1 MSRFKEG
8 LQDVVAAT
16 SSICWIDG
24 QKGVLSY
31 RGIDIHDLAEHSTF
45 EEVCYLLWFGRL
57 PRQTDL
63 DEVTAVMGRSRALPE
78 PVLQLLKSL
87 PPDAP
92 PMDVLRTAVSALSHY
107 DPDAGAN
114 DKAANLRKTYRLT
127 GQIAS
132 IVATADRIRNG
143 QEPVSPDSGLS
154 HAANFVYML
163 TGKKPD
169 ATAERA
175 LDVALILHADHEFN
189 ASTFAARVTV
199 ATLTDIHSA
208 ITAAIGTLKGPLHGG
223 ANQDVMRMLIDIG
236 ETERAETYIKEA
248 LARKRKISG
257 FGHRVYRTEDPRATH
272 LRRMSRDL
280 SESSGTRKWFETS
293 RVIEEVVKR
302 EKNINANVDFYS
314 ATVYYNLGIPVDLF
328 TPLFAVSRI
337 SGWAAHVLEQLDN
350 NRLIR
355 PRADYT
361 GPAHPAPYIPMNER

>member
-236 ETERAETYIKEA
+236 ETERAETYIKEG

>member
-31 RGIDIHDLAEHSTF
+31 RGIDIHDLAEHATF

-57 PRQTDL
+57 PKQTDL

-132 IVATADRIRNG
+132 IVAAADRIRNG
-143 QEPVSPDSGLS
+143 QEPVCPDSGLS

-236 ETERAETYIKEA
+236 ETERAETCIKEA
-248 LARKRKISG
+248 LARKQKISG

-361 GPAHPAPYIPMNER
+361 GPAYPAPYIPMNER

>member
-1 MSRFKEG
+1 MSKLKKG
-8 LQDVVAAT
+8 LQDVVVAT
-16 SSICWIDG
+16 SSICYIDG
-24 QKGVLSY
+24 QKGILSY
-31 RGIDIHDLAEHSTF
+31 RGMDIHDLAEQSTF

-57 PRQTDL
+57 PKQTEL
-63 DEVTAVMGRSRALPE
+63 DEVTAVMGRSRALPK
-78 PVLQLLKSL
+78 PVVQLLKSF
-87 PPDAP
+87 PQDAP
-92 PMDVLRTAVSALSHY
+92 PMDILRTAVSALSHY
-107 DPDAGAN
+107 DPDAAAN
-114 DKAANLRKTYRLT
+114 DKPANLRKTYRLT

-132 IVATADRIRNG
+132 IVAATDRIRNG
-143 QEPVSPDSGLS
+143 QEPVSPDPGLS

-163 TGKKPD
+163 TGNKPD

-189 ASTFAARVTV
+189 ASTFAARVTI

-208 ITAAIGTLKGPLHGG
+208 ITSAIGTLKGPLHGG
-223 ANQDVMRMLIDIG
+223 ANQDVMRILIEIG

-248 LARKRKISG
+248 LARKQKISG
-257 FGHRVYRTEDPRATH
+257 FGHRVYQTEDPRATH

-337 SGWAAHVLEQLDN
+337 SGWTAHVLEQLDN

-355 PRADYT
+355 PRAEYT
-361 GPAHPAPYIPMNER
+361 GPPHPAPYIAMNER

>member
-1 MSRFKEG
+1 MSKLKKG
-8 LQDVVAAT
+8 LQDVVVAT
-16 SSICWIDG
+16 SSICYIDG
-24 QKGVLSY
+24 QKGILSY

-57 PRQTDL
+57 PKQTEL

-78 PVLQLLKSL
+78 PVVQLLKSF
-87 PPDAP
+87 PQDAP

-107 DPDAGAN
+107 DPDAAAN
-114 DKAANLRKTYRLT
+114 DKPANLRKTYRLT

-132 IVATADRIRNG
+132 IVAAADRIRNG
-143 QEPVSPDSGLS
+143 QEPVSPDPGLS

-163 TGKKPD
+163 TGNKPD

-189 ASTFAARVTV
+189 ASTFAARVTI

-208 ITAAIGTLKGPLHGG
+208 ITSAIGTLKGPLHGG
-223 ANQDVMRMLIDIG
+223 ANQDVMQMLIEIG

-248 LARKRKISG
+248 LARKQKISG

-337 SGWAAHVLEQLDN
+337 SGWTAHVLEQLDN

-355 PRADYT
+355 PRAEYT
-361 GPAHPAPYIPMNER
+361 GPPHPAPYIAMNER

>member
-1 MSRFKEG
+1 MARFKEG
-8 LQDVVAAT
+8 LQDIVAAT
-16 SSICWIDG
+16 SSICYIDG
-24 QKGVLSY
+24 QKGILSY

-45 EEVCYLLWFGRL
+45 EEVCYLLWFGHL
-57 PRQTDL
+57 PKQAEL
-63 DEVTAVMGRSRALPE
+63 DEMKAVMGRSRDLPE
-78 PVLQLLKSL
+78 PVVQLLNSL
-87 PPDAP
+87 PADAP
-92 PMDVLRTAVSALSHY
+92 PMDVLRTAVSALSHF
-107 DPDAGAN
+107 DPDVAAN
-114 DKAANLRKTYRLT
+114 DKPANLRKTYRLT

-143 QEPVSPDSGLS
+143 LEPVSPDPGLS

-208 ITAAIGTLKGPLHGG
+208 IASAVGTLKGPLHGG

-248 LARKRKISG
+248 LARKQKISG

-280 SESSGTRKWFETS
+280 SESSGTRTWFETS

-337 SGWAAHVLEQLDN
+337 SGWTAHVLEQLDN

-355 PRADYT
+355 PRAEYT
-361 GPAHPAPYIPMNER
+361 GPPHPAPYIPMNER

>member
-16 SSICWIDG
+16 SSICYIDG
-24 QKGVLSY
+24 QKGILSY

-57 PRQTDL
+57 PTQTEL
-63 DEVTAVMGRSRALPE
+63 DEMKAEMGRSRTLPE

-87 PPDAP
+87 PADAP
-92 PMDVLRTAVSALSHY
+92 PMDVLRTAVSALSHF
-107 DPDAGAN
+107 DPDAAAN
-114 DKAANLRKTYRLT
+114 DKPANLRKTYRLT

-143 QEPVSPDSGLS
+143 QEPVSPDPGLS

-208 ITAAIGTLKGPLHGG
+208 IASAIGTLKGPLHGG

-248 LARKRKISG
+248 LARKQKISG

-361 GPAHPAPYIPMNER
+361 GPPHPAPYISMNER

>member
-1 MSRFKEG
+1 MARFKEG

-16 SSICWIDG
+16 SSICYIDG
-24 QKGVLSY
+24 QKGILSY

-45 EEVCYLLWFGRL
+45 EEVCHLLWFGHL
-57 PRQTDL
+57 PKQTEL
-63 DEVTAVMGRSRALPE
+63 DEMKAEMGRGRDLPE
-78 PVLQLLKSL
+78 PVVQLLKSL
-87 PPDAP
+87 PADAP
-92 PMDVLRTAVSALSHY
+92 PMDVLRTAVSALSHF
-107 DPDAGAN
+107 DPDVAAN
-114 DKAANLRKTYRLT
+114 DQPANLRKTYRLT

-143 QEPVSPDSGLS
+143 REPVCPDPGLS

-163 TGKKPD
+163 TGKRPD

-208 ITAAIGTLKGPLHGG
+208 IASAVGTLKGPLHGG

-236 ETERAETYIKEA
+236 ETERAETYIQEA
-248 LARKRKISG
+248 LARKQKISG

-337 SGWAAHVLEQLDN
+337 SGWTAHVLEQLDN

-355 PRADYT
+355 PRAEYT
-361 GPAHPAPYIPMNER
+361 GPPHPAPYIPMNER

>member
-1 MSRFKEG
+1 MARFKEG

-16 SSICWIDG
+16 SSICYIDG
-24 QKGVLSY
+24 QKGILSY

-45 EEVCYLLWFGRL
+45 EEVCYLLWFGHL
-57 PRQTDL
+57 PKQTEL
-63 DEVTAVMGRSRALPE
+63 DEMKAVMGRSRDLPE
-78 PVLQLLKSL
+78 PVVQLLNSL
-87 PPDAP
+87 PADAP
-92 PMDVLRTAVSALSHY
+92 PMDVLRTAVSALSHF
-107 DPDAGAN
+107 DPDVEAN
-114 DKAANLRKTYRLT
+114 DKPANLRKTYRLT

-143 QEPVSPDSGLS
+143 LEPVIPDPGLS

-208 ITAAIGTLKGPLHGG
+208 IASAVGTLKGPLHGG
-223 ANQDVMRMLIDIG
+223 ANQDVMRMLLDIG
-236 ETERAETYIKEA
+236 ETERAETFIKEA
-248 LARKRKISG
+248 LARKQKISG

-280 SESSGTRKWFETS
+280 SESSGTRTWFETS

-337 SGWAAHVLEQLDN
+337 SGWTAHVLEQLDN

-355 PRADYT
+355 PRAEYT
-361 GPAHPAPYIPMNER
+361 GPPHPAPYIPMNER

>member
-16 SSICWIDG
+16 SSICYIDG
-24 QKGVLSY
+24 QKGILSY

-57 PRQTDL
+57 PKQAEL
-63 DEVTAVMGRSRALPE
+63 DEMTAVMGRSRALPE
-78 PVLQLLKSL
+78 AVLQLLKSL

-107 DPDAGAN
+107 DPDAAAN
-114 DKAANLRKTYRLT
+114 DKPANLRKTYRLT

-143 QEPVSPDSGLS
+143 QVAVSPDSGLS

-163 TGKKPD
+163 TGEKPD

-199 ATLTDIHSA
+199 ATLTDVHSA
-208 ITAAIGTLKGPLHGG
+208 VTSAIGTLKGPLHGG

-236 ETERAETYIKEA
+236 ETERAETYVKEA
-248 LARKRKISG
+248 LASKRKISG

-337 SGWAAHVLEQLDN
+337 SGWTAHALEQLDN

-355 PRADYT
+355 PRAEYT
-361 GPAHPAPYIPMNER
+361 GPSHPAPYIPVNER

>member
-16 SSICWIDG
+16 SSICYIDG
-24 QKGVLSY
+24 QKGILSY

-57 PRQTDL
+57 PKQTEL
-63 DEVTAVMGRSRALPE
+63 DEMKAVMGRSRALPE
-78 PVLQLLKSL
+78 PVIQLLKSL
-87 PPDAP
+87 PGDAP
-92 PMDVLRTAVSALSHY
+92 PMDVLRTAVSALSHF
-107 DPDAGAN
+107 DPDVAAN
-114 DKAANLRKTYRLT
+114 DKPANLRKTYRLT

-163 TGKKPD
+163 TGKRPD

-208 ITAAIGTLKGPLHGG
+208 IASAVGTLKGPLHGG

-361 GPAHPAPYIPMNER
+361 GPAHPAPYISMNER

>member
-57 PRQTDL
+57 PKQTDL
-63 DEVTAVMGRSRALPE
+63 DEMTTVMGRSRALPE
-78 PVLQLLKSL
+78 PVLQLLKRL
-87 PPDAP
+87 PPDAA
-92 PMDVLRTAVSALSHY
+92 PMDVLRTAVSMLSHY

-114 DKAANLRKTYRLT
+114 DNAANLRKTYRLT

-132 IVATADRIRNG
+132 IVAAADRIRNG
-143 QEPVSPDSGLS
+143 QEPVCPDSGLS

-248 LARKRKISG
+248 LARKQKISG

-280 SESSGTRKWFETS
+280 SESSGTRKWFEAS

-337 SGWAAHVLEQLDN
+337 SGWTAHVLEQLDN

>member
-1 MSRFKEG
+1 MSRSKEG

-16 SSICWIDG
+16 SSICYIDG
-24 QKGVLSY
+24 QKGILSY

-45 EEVCYLLWFGRL
+45 EEVCYLLWFDRL
-57 PRQTDL
+57 PKQTEL
-63 DEVTAVMGRSRALPE
+63 DEMTALMGQSRALPE
-78 PVLQLLKSL
+78 PVVQLLKSL
-87 PPDAP
+87 PPDST

-107 DPDAGAN
+107 DPDSAAN
-114 DKAANLRKTYRLT
+114 DRPANLRKTYRLT

-132 IVATADRIRNG
+132 IVATAERIRNG
-143 QEPVSPDSGLS
+143 QEPVPPDSGLS

-175 LDVALILHADHEFN
+175 LDVALILHADHELN
-189 ASTFAARVTV
+189 ASTFAARVTI

-208 ITAAIGTLKGPLHGG
+208 ITSAIGTLKGPLHGG

-236 ETERAETYIKEA
+236 ETERAETYTKEA
-248 LARKRKISG
+248 LAKKQKISG

-280 SESSGTRKWFETS
+280 SETSGTSKWFETS

-337 SGWAAHVLEQLDN
+337 SGWTAHVLEQLDN

-361 GPAHPAPYIPMNER
+361 GPTYPAPYVAMNER

>member
-1 MSRFKEG
+1 MSKLKKG
-8 LQDVVAAT
+8 LQDVVVAT
-16 SSICWIDG
+16 SSICYIDG
-24 QKGVLSY
+24 KKGILSY
-31 RGIDIHDLAEHSTF
+31 RGMDIHDLAEHSTF

-57 PRQTDL
+57 PKQTEL

-78 PVLQLLKSL
+78 PVVQLLKSF
-87 PPDAP
+87 PQDAP
-92 PMDVLRTAVSALSHY
+92 PMDILRTAVSALSHY
-107 DPDAGAN
+107 DPDAAAN
-114 DKAANLRKTYRLT
+114 DKPANLRKTYRLT

-132 IVATADRIRNG
+132 IVAAGDRIRNG
-143 QEPVSPDSGLS
+143 QEPVSPDPGLS

-163 TGKKPD
+163 TGNKPD

-189 ASTFAARVTV
+189 ASTFAARVTI

-208 ITAAIGTLKGPLHGG
+208 ITSAIGTLKGPLHGG
-223 ANQDVMRMLIDIG
+223 ANQDVMRILIEIG

-248 LARKRKISG
+248 LARKQKISG
-257 FGHRVYRTEDPRATH
+257 FGHRVYQTEDPRATH

-337 SGWAAHVLEQLDN
+337 SGWTAHVLEQLDN

-355 PRADYT
+355 PRAEYT
-361 GPAHPAPYIPMNER
+361 GPPHPAPYIAMNER

>member
-1 MSRFKEG
+1 MSRFKQG

-24 QKGVLSY
+24 QKGILSY

-57 PRQTDL
+57 PKQTEL
-63 DEVTAVMGRSRALPE
+63 DEMTAAMGRSRDLPE
-78 PVLQLLKSL
+78 PVVQLLKSL
-87 PPDAP
+87 PADAP
-92 PMDVLRTAVSALSHY
+92 PMDVLRTAVSALSHF
-107 DPDAGAN
+107 DPDATAN
-114 DKAANLRKTYRLT
+114 DMPANLRKTYRLT

-132 IVATADRIRNG
+132 IVATADRIRKG
-143 QEPVSPDSGLS
+143 LEPVSPDSGLS

-163 TGKKPD
+163 TGDKPD

-248 LARKRKISG
+248 LARKQKISG

>member
-1 MSRFKEG
+1 MSKLKKG
-8 LQDVVAAT
+8 LQDVVVAT
-16 SSICWIDG
+16 SSICYIDG
-24 QKGVLSY
+24 QKGILSY
-31 RGIDIHDLAEHSTF
+31 RGMDIHDLAEHSTF

-57 PRQTDL
+57 PKQTEL
-63 DEVTAVMGRSRALPE
+63 DEVTAVMGRSRALPK
-78 PVLQLLKSL
+78 PVVQLLKSF
-87 PPDAP
+87 PQDAP
-92 PMDVLRTAVSALSHY
+92 PMDILRTAVSALSHY
-107 DPDAGAN
+107 DPDAAAN
-114 DKAANLRKTYRLT
+114 DKPANLRKTYRLT

-132 IVATADRIRNG
+132 IVAAADRIRNG
-143 QEPVSPDSGLS
+143 QEPVSPDPGLS

-163 TGKKPD
+163 TGNKPD

-189 ASTFAARVTV
+189 ASTFAARVTI

-208 ITAAIGTLKGPLHGG
+208 ITSAIGTLKGPLHGG
-223 ANQDVMRMLIDIG
+223 ANQDVMRILIEIG

-248 LARKRKISG
+248 LARKQKISG
-257 FGHRVYRTEDPRATH
+257 FGHRVYQTEDPRATH

-337 SGWAAHVLEQLDN
+337 SGWTAHVLEQLDN

-355 PRADYT
+355 PRAEYT
-361 GPAHPAPYIPMNER
+361 GPPHPAPYIAMNER

>member
-1 MSRFKEG
+1 MSKLKKG
-8 LQDVVAAT
+8 LQDVVVAT
-16 SSICWIDG
+16 SSICYIDG
-24 QKGVLSY
+24 KKGILSY
-31 RGIDIHDLAEHSTF
+31 RGMDIHDLAEQSTF

-57 PRQTDL
+57 PKQTEL

-78 PVLQLLKSL
+78 PVVQLLKSF
-87 PPDAP
+87 PQDAP
-92 PMDVLRTAVSALSHY
+92 PMDILRTAVSALSHY
-107 DPDAGAN
+107 DPDAAAN
-114 DKAANLRKTYRLT
+114 DKPANLRKTYRLT

-132 IVATADRIRNG
+132 IVAAADRIRNG
-143 QEPVSPDSGLS
+143 QEPVSPDPGLS

-163 TGKKPD
+163 TGNKPD

-189 ASTFAARVTV
+189 ASTFAARVTI

-208 ITAAIGTLKGPLHGG
+208 ITSAIGTLKGPLHGG
-223 ANQDVMRMLIDIG
+223 ANQDVMRILIEIG

-248 LARKRKISG
+248 LARKQKISG
-257 FGHRVYRTEDPRATH
+257 FGHRVYQTEDPRATH

-337 SGWAAHVLEQLDN
+337 SGWTAHVLEQLDN

-355 PRADYT
+355 PRAEYT
-361 GPAHPAPYIPMNER
+361 GPPHPAPYIAMNER

>member
-1 MSRFKEG
+1 MAKLKKG
-8 LQDVVAAT
+8 LQDVVVAT
-16 SSICWIDG
+16 SSICYIDG
-24 QKGVLSY
+24 QKGILSY
-31 RGIDIHDLAEHSTF
+31 RGMDIHDLAEHSTF

-57 PRQTDL
+57 PKQTEL
-63 DEVTAVMGRSRALPE
+63 DEVTAVMGRSRALPK
-78 PVLQLLKSL
+78 PVVQLLKSF
-87 PPDAP
+87 PQDAP
-92 PMDVLRTAVSALSHY
+92 PMDILRTAVSALSHY
-107 DPDAGAN
+107 DPDAAAN
-114 DKAANLRKTYRLT
+114 DKPANLRKTYRLT

-132 IVATADRIRNG
+132 IVAAADRIRNG
-143 QEPVSPDSGLS
+143 QEPVSPDPGLS

-163 TGKKPD
+163 TGNKPD

-189 ASTFAARVTV
+189 ASTFAARVTI

-208 ITAAIGTLKGPLHGG
+208 ITSAIGTLKGPLHGG
-223 ANQDVMRMLIDIG
+223 ANQDVMRILIEIG

-248 LARKRKISG
+248 LARKQKISG

-337 SGWAAHVLEQLDN
+337 SGWTAHVLEQLDN

-355 PRADYT
+355 PRAEYT
-361 GPAHPAPYIPMNER
+361 GPPHPAPYIAMNER

>member
-16 SSICWIDG
+16 SSICYIDG
-24 QKGVLSY
+24 RKGILSY

-45 EEVCYLLWFGRL
+45 EEVCHLLWFGHL
-57 PRQTDL
+57 PKQTEL
-63 DEVTAVMGRSRALPE
+63 DELKAKMGRSRALPE
-78 PVLQLLKSL
+78 PVVQLLKSL
-87 PPDAP
+87 PADAP
-92 PMDVLRTAVSALSHY
+92 PMDVLRTAVSALSHF
-107 DPDAGAN
+107 DPDAAAN
-114 DKAANLRKTYRLT
+114 DRPANLRKTYRLT

-132 IVATADRIRNG
+132 IVAAADRIRNG
-143 QEPVSPDSGLS
+143 QEPVSPDCGLS

-208 ITAAIGTLKGPLHGG
+208 IAAAVGTLKGPLHGG
-223 ANQDVMRMLIDIG
+223 ANQDVMQMLIDIG
-236 ETERAETYIKEA
+236 ETERAETHVMEA
-248 LARKRKISG
+248 LARKQKISG

-293 RVIEEVVKR
+293 QVIEEVVKR

-337 SGWAAHVLEQLDN
+337 SGWTAHVLEQLDN

-355 PRADYT
+355 PRAEYT

>member
-16 SSICWIDG
+16 SSICYIDG
-24 QKGVLSY
+24 QKGILSY

-57 PRQTDL
+57 PKQAEL
-63 DEVTAVMGRSRALPE
+63 DEMTAVMGRSRDLPE

-107 DPDAGAN
+107 DPDAAAN
-114 DKAANLRKTYRLT
+114 DKPANLRKTYRLT

-143 QEPVSPDSGLS
+143 QEPVSPDAGIS

-199 ATLTDIHSA
+199 ATLTDVHSA
-208 ITAAIGTLKGPLHGG
+208 VTSAIGTLKGPLHGG

-236 ETERAETYIKEA
+236 ETERAETYVKEA
-248 LARKRKISG
+248 LASKRKISG

-337 SGWAAHVLEQLDN
+337 SGWTAHVLEQLDN

-355 PRADYT
+355 PRAEYT
-361 GPAHPAPYIPMNER
+361 GPSHPAPYIPVNER